1 MDPVSLAVIAGFLGF
16 LLVFGAV
23 PYAARYLYHSG
34 IRGVDQQKLSKPSL
48 PTSGGTVV
56 FFGFLTA
63 LSLFTAGASL
73 LGASSIDVALVLAG
87 LASVSI
93 ITMIGLIDDIHVD
106 LEQYARDELEVED
119 VSVSGD
125 REYRKGLQQVP
136 KMLFVL
142 PAVLPLAAIGAG
154 SWEMALPFVG
164 VVDWGY
170 LYPVL
175 LLPIGLLFVSN
186 VVNMLAG
193 TNGLSAL
200 LSLVTALGIGVF
212 AAVNQR
218 FEAAAIALVL
228 AGCLGGFL
236 LHNMHPASVLPGDSL
251 TYLAGAGLF
260 SAIVVG
266 NIEKFG
272 VFVSALWFVEFFL
285 KARSRFEARSWGEIQ
300 EDGTLRPFHRKTYS
314 LTHPFMRRG
323 FTEPQVTAALGML
336 QLTVVVLGLILF
348 TLGPL

>member
-1 MDPVSLAVIAGFLGF
+1 VSIAVVAGFVGF

-23 PYAARYLYHSG
+23 PYAARYLYYSG

-63 LSLFTAGASL
+63 ISLFIAGASL
-73 LGASSIDVALVLAG
+73 LNATSVDLTLMLAG

-106 LEQYARDELEVED
+106 LEQYAKDELGIKD
-119 VSVSGD
+119 LSVSEG
-125 REYRKGLQQVP
+125 REYRKGMEQLP
-136 KMLFVL
+136 KALFVL

-154 SWEMALPFVG
+154 SWEMALPVLG
-164 VVDWGY
+164 VVNWGY
-170 LYPVL
+170 LYPLL

-200 LSLVTALGIGVF
+200 LCLITALGIGVF
-212 AAVNQR
+212 AALNQR

-236 LHNMHPASVLPGDSL
+236 FHNLHPASVLPGDSL

-260 SAIVVG
+260 SAIVIG

-272 VFVSALWFVEFFL
+272 VFVSGLWFVEFFL
-285 KARSRFEARSWGEIQ
+285 KARSRFEARSWGDIQ
-300 EDGTLRPFHRKTYS
+300 EDGTLQPFHNRTYS
-314 LTHPFMRRG
+314 LTHPLMRRG
-323 FTEPQVTAALGML
+323 LTEPQVTL
-336 QLTVVVLGLILF
+336 VLGVLQSFLVVSALF
-348 TLGPL
+348 LFVLGPL